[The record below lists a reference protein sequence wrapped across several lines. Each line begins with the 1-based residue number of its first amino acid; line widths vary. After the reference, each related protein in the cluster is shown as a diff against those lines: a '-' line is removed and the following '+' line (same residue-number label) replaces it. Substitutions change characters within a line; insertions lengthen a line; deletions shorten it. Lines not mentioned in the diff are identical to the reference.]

1 MFEGREPIYHQ
12 IAEAIRGEI
21 LSGALEEEDQ
31 VMSTTQ
37 YATTYRINPATAAKA
52 FAQLVDE
59 EVLYKRRGVGMF
71 VAPGAPEALRSQRRK
86 AFFAERL
93 GPVIREAHLL
103 GLTTDDLIT
112 HLTAHRP
119 DSPHDAAATATPADQ
134 LRAQSAK
141 ESR

>member
-1 MFEGREPIYHQ
+1 MFDGREPIYHQ

-21 LSGALEEEDQ
+21 LSGALKEDDQ

-71 VAPGAPEALRSQRRK
+71 VSPGAPDRLRAERRK
-86 AFFAERL
+86 AFFSERL
-93 GPVIREAHLL
+93 DPVIREARLL
-103 GLTTDDLIT
+103 GLSTADLTAYLTTHTDDTISTTDRIT
-112 HLTAHRP
+112 EEGR
-119 DSPHDAAATATPADQ
+119 
-134 LRAQSAK
+134 
-141 ESR
+141 